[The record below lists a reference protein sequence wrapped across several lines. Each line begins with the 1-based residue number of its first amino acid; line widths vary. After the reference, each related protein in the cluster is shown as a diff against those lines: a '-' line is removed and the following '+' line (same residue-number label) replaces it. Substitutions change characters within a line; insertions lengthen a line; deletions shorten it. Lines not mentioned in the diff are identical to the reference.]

1 MGPGPRPHVRPCARA
16 YTKDMKEN
24 AIQTSRT
31 VLALALA
38 SLLLT
43 PQAHAAKR
51 AKTAKNPANPE
62 VRRLMSEGLASL
74 ERGEVSP
81 AISAFNKA
89 VRKQGTVSTYFL
101 LGWAHYQRGF
111 KLGSTEAAD
120 RDDAQSAI
128 DAYAMALSLDPSL
141 KELPD
146 ASRLYFSMALCY
158 EAVQSYAKALDAY
171 KMAFRAAPSKPLIPM
186 NAARLRLKMGDG
198 AKAVANVDLAM
209 AKAMKNGQGK
219 QLRDAVRRDPA
230 FAPLIADA
238 STRKALGIAAYEDGT
253 MVADLGV
260 RGEEMRDSVRD
271 TAPRPVAPAQDP
283 QVLEKIAQGNV
294 EFKFRRYLS
303 AVAAYHEALSLDQ
316 ERMTLGAPQTAQ
328 VYEKIGTA
336 YNKVG
341 QSEVAIRSLQKSLQQ
356 NPMNPSAHYQLAL
369 AYAMSGKTAVA
380 LRALDESF
388 KSCAGPNDIRRF
400 VMQAK
405 TDVELEAVRDLPG
418 FRSTVAQYADR
429 VALR

>member
-1 MGPGPRPHVRPCARA
+1 
-16 YTKDMKEN
+16 MK
-24 AIQTSRT
+24 TSKT
-31 VLALALA
+31 VLTLALAA
-38 SLLLT
+38 LLFT
-43 PQAHAAKR
+43 PPAHAAKHKKS
-51 AKTAKNPANPE
+51 AKSKGNPE
-62 VRRLMSEGLASL
+62 ATRLMSAGLANL
-74 ERGEVSP
+74 QNGETSA
-81 AISAFNKA
+81 AISTFNKA
-89 VRKQGTVSTYFL
+89 VRKEGTVSTYFL

-158 EAVQSYAKALDAY
+158 EAVQSYDKALDAY
-171 KMAFRAAPSKPLIPM
+171 KMAFRAAPNKVLIPM
-186 NAARLRLKMGDG
+186 NAARLRLKMGDS
-198 AKAVANVDLAM
+198 AKAVSNIELAM
-209 AKAMKNGQGK
+209 QKAGK
-219 QLRDAVRRDPA
+219 TGRMVELRDAVRRDPA
-230 FAPLIADA
+230 FAPLIANA
-238 STRKALGIAAYEDGT
+238 PSRKALGIGADTDGEL
-253 MVADLGV
+253 VASIDA

-271 TAPRPVAPAQDP
+271 TAPKPVAPAQDV

-303 AVAAYHEALSLDQ
+303 AVADYNEALAIDQ

-336 YNKVG
+336 YNKLG
-341 QSEVAIRSLQKSLQQ
+341 QSEVAIRTLQKSLQQ
-356 NPMNPSAHYQLAL
+356 NPMNPSAHYQIAL
-369 AYAMSGKTAVA
+369 AYAMSGRTGVA
-380 LRALDESF
+380 MHALDESF
-388 KSCAGPNDIRRF
+388 KACASPNDIRRF

-405 TDVELEAVRDLPG
+405 TDVEFEAVRDLPA
-418 FRSTVAQYADR
+418 FRTVVAQYADR